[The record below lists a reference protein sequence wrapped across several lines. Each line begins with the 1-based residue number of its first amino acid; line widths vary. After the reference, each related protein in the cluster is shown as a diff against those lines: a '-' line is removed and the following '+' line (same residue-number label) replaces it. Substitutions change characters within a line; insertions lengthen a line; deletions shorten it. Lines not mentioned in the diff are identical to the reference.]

1 MRDFSIEKKLR
12 YIFGAI
18 GVALFVMCSTAIYS
32 VIALNAGTQAM
43 YNTHV
48 VSIDAV
54 GKMRE
59 TYQKERAL
67 TRSLILYAD
76 DRARYNTTLEQLN
89 ACGDEMKAA
98 FQQYE
103 GAITNED
110 ERALLEGV
118 KAAYNDTY
126 KTFKEE
132 LMEITERQNT
142 EKANEKM
149 VSGAQMV
156 TDMGE
161 KLDALEAL
169 NEQSAKDELRASN
182 IKFMT
187 MLLLGIIMIVIT
199 VTFSVLMIRYLN
211 NAIAKKIVNVAE
223 AADELSKGHVEIS
236 LQADSKD
243 ELGQLADSFN
253 RMIQNIQTQAQVA
266 TAIAIG
272 DLSVS
277 HIPYSE
283 RDTMGNALVNI
294 LQEMNSVFGEITKA
308 ISQVN
313 AGASQ
318 VSDAAQELSQ
328 GATEQASAIEQ
339 LAATINEIS
348 SEVSQNAKNASAVRQ
363 LADKASEEVAN
374 GNDHMKQMT
383 NAMDDISQSSAEISK
398 IIKVIDDIAFQTNI
412 LALNA
417 AVEAARAG
425 EAGKGFAVVADE
437 VRNLASKSADAA
449 RNTTVLI
456 ESSIDKVNEGSKI
469 VQSTAKSLVEIVESV
484 EKVSELIDEIDQS
497 SARQADS
504 LEQITQGVEQI
515 SAVVQTNSATSEQ
528 SAAASEEL
536 SGQANVLESMISVL
550 KLKGQD
556 VNVAFVEELQA
567 DKNLGNADVSENDF
581 TYNAKY

>member
-1 MRDFSIEKKLR
+1 MRDLSIAKKLR
-12 YIFGAI
+12 YVFGAI
-18 GVALFVMCSTAIYS
+18 GIALLVMCSTAIYS
-32 VIALNAGTQAM
+32 VIALNGGTQDM
-43 YNTHV
+43 YNQHV
-48 VSIDAV
+48 VAIDAV

-67 TRSLILYAD
+67 TRSLILYAED
-76 DRARYNTTLEQLN
+76 SKRYHDTLEQLSGCDDDMN
-89 ACGDEMKAA
+89 AA

-103 GAITNED
+103 GTITQEEN
-110 ERALLEGV
+110 RAQFGEV
-118 KAAYNDTY
+118 KAAYTDTY
-126 KTFKEE
+126 KTFKDE
-132 LMEITERQNT
+132 LQTLTDKQNI
-142 EKANEKM
+142 EKAKDKM

-156 TDMGE
+156 MDMGE
-161 KLDALEAL
+161 KLDVLDTL
-169 NEQSAKDELRASN
+169 NEQYAKDELQASS
-182 IKFMT
+182 IRFMV
-187 MLLLGIIMIVIT
+187 MLLTGIVMIVAT
-199 VTFSVLMIRYLN
+199 VIFAVSMIRYLN
-211 NAIAKKIVNVAE
+211 NAIAKKIVTVAE
-223 AADELSKGHVEIS
+223 AADELAKGHIEIT
-236 LQADSKD
+236 LEADSRD
-243 ELGQLADSFN
+243 ELGQLADAFN
-253 RMIQNIQTQAQVA
+253 RMIQNIQVQTQIAA
-266 TAIAIG
+266 AIATG
-272 DLSVS
+272 DLTVS
-277 HIPYSE
+277 HVPYSE

-294 LQEMNSVFGEITKA
+294 LQEMNHVFGEITKA

-318 VSDAAQELSQ
+318 VSDAAQALSQ

-348 SEVSQNAKNASAVRQ
+348 SEVSQNAKNATVVRQ
-363 LADKASEEVAN
+363 LADKASVEVAS
-374 GNDHMKQMT
+374 GNDHMQQMT
-383 NAMDDISQSSAEISK
+383 SAMDDISQSSAEISK

-449 RNTTVLI
+449 RNTTLLI

-469 VQSTAKSLVEIVESV
+469 VQSTAKSLGEIVESV

-550 KLKGQD
+550 QIKGEETSAAFAQD
-556 VNVAFVEELQA
+556 AQWTKDVPAVDASEDRFA
-567 DKNLGNADVSENDF
+567 DS
-581 TYNAKY
+581 TKY